1 MADKILLVVEDLV
14 LRRELGRQLTRWG
27 HGPVEVDDPA
37 TVMAELAHHRSPL
50 VLLDNAL
57 DQADALEVLREIKA
71 GEPWC
76 EVIYLVRPDKL
87 ERGAQGLEFGAS
99 DFLVKP
105 VSPARLGIALKRAQ
119 ERLALRREL
128 AVLSGRLA
136 AEGAATGPD
145 LLAPHQGA
153 VCATR
158 LYETQRKF
166 EQLFNE
172 APCYILVVD
181 RQFRLT
187 TANHRYREDFGEHI
201 GRQCWEIFT
210 HHDELYTTECPVAH
224 TFRDGQSRTYE
235 EVITDRNGQQRYVLT
250 TTAAIRDGVGEI
262 DQVMEMSTDITQ
274 IRKLQD
280 HLSSLGLLIGS
291 ISHGVKGLLTGLD
304 AGMYSL
310 RSGFQR
316 GDQERVQQ
324 GWEVVELMVGRIKR
338 TILDM
343 LYYAKDRDL
352 SLEEVDVAEFCRQ
365 VAFTGLGKARK
376 SNVQFELRLG
386 QDLGRFQVDPNALN
400 PALVN
405 LLENA
410 VDACVEETARETH
423 RVIFTVSREDDVVV
437 FDVQDNGVGM
447 DDHTQ
452 ENMFT
457 LFFTSKGSAGTGLGL
472 FIAHDTVQQHGGSI
486 TVDSEP
492 GYGTHFHVRIPVR
505 PRLGARA
512 GSSANRNPAPTPP
525 EDEP

>member
-1 MADKILLVVEDLV
+1 MADKILLVVEDRA
-14 LRRELGRQLTRWG
+14 LRQDLAGQLARWG
-27 HGPVEVDDPA
+27 HTPLELDHPA
-37 TVMAELAHHRSPL
+37 DCLEALTRQRPSL

-57 DQADALEVLREIKA
+57 EKADALELLRAIRST
-71 GEPWC
+71 EPWC

-105 VSPARLGIALKRAQ
+105 LSPARLGIALKRAQ

-128 AVLSGRLA
+128 AVLSGRLPEEIPSA
-136 AEGAATGPD
+136 ADNTTAAC
-145 LLAPHQGA
+145 LGA

-158 LYETQRKF
+158 LYETRQRF

-172 APCYILVVD
+172 VPCYILVVD

-187 TANHRYREDFGEHI
+187 TANRRYREDFGEHI
-201 GRQCWEIFT
+201 GRHCWEIHT
-210 HHDELYTTECPVAH
+210 HHDELYATECPVAH

-235 EVITDRNGQQRYVLT
+235 EVISDRHGEQRYVLT
-250 TTAAIRDGVGEI
+250 TTAAIRDGAGEI
-262 DQVMEMSTDITQ
+262 GQVMEMSTDITQ

-316 GDQERVQQ
+316 GDQERVSQ

-352 SLEEVDVAEFCRQ
+352 SLEAVDVADFARQ
-365 VAFTGLGKARK
+365 VAFTGLGRARK
-376 SNVQFELRLG
+376 SGVLFELRLG

-400 PALVN
+400 PALIN
-405 LLENA
+405 LVENA
-410 VDACVEETARETH
+410 VDACVEETRRETH

-512 GSSANRNPAPTPP
+512 RAAAEGNQAPA
-525 EDEP
+525 EERD